1 MDALTGEV
9 TELLQQ
15 LIRNE
20 CVNDGTRE
28 SGHESRNADTLA
40 AYLQV
45 PGVEMERFEPVPGR
59 ASLVARIEGSDPGAP
74 SLLLMGHTDVV
85 PVSVDGWREDPFG
98 GELIDGEVWGRG
110 AVDMLNLTSS
120 MAVAF
125 RHLALDGFRPKGTL
139 TYLGV
144 ADEEALGTHGA
155 GWLLDN
161 ERDAVWAD
169 FVVTEFG
176 GLAMPLPSASGPKV
190 PIMVGEKGAFWRHL
204 RIHGTP
210 GHGSMPLRTDNA
222 LVTAA
227 EVVRRI
233 DAYRPQTRITEMWRR
248 FVEEADLPEDLAAT
262 LLDPDRLDD
271 LLAGFPD
278 LGVAR
283 MVHAC
288 THTTIAPTVMHAG
301 VKTNIIP
308 DTVELQLDIRTL
320 AGDSAGEVEAMLRE
334 ALGEL
339 SERVEVMGVSDDEAS
354 ESEVDTPLWV
364 SLSRVIEHLAPGSRA
379 VPFMIVGATDARF
392 FRRAGATAYGAGL
405 FSDRI
410 AFTEF
415 MSMFHGD
422 NERVD
427 VDSLRL
433 SAELWEG
440 LVRDLLGQSLR

>member
-1 MDALTGEV
+1 
-9 TELLQQ
+9 
-15 LIRNE
+15 
-20 CVNDGTRE
+20 
-28 SGHESRNADTLA
+28 
-40 AYLQV
+40 
-45 PGVEMERFEPVPGR
+45 
-59 ASLVARIEGSDPGAP
+59 
-74 SLLLMGHTDVV
+74 
-85 PVSVDGWREDPFG
+85 
-98 GELIDGEVWGRG
+98 
-110 AVDMLNLTSS
+110 
-120 MAVAF
+120 
-125 RHLALDGFRPKGTL
+125 
-139 TYLGV
+139 
-144 ADEEALGTHGA
+144 
-155 GWLLDN
+155 
-161 ERDAVWAD
+161 
-169 FVVTEFG
+169 
-176 GLAMPLPSASGPKV
+176 
-190 PIMVGEKGAFWRHL
+190 
-204 RIHGTP
+204 
-210 GHGSMPLRTDNA
+210 
-222 LVTAA
+222 
-227 EVVRRI
+227 
-233 DAYRPQTRITEMWRR
+233 MWRR

-334 ALGEL
+334 GLGEL